1 MNTIELRDQLIA
13 GILNDTITEAKVG
26 LILKVIEKFNRLAL
40 KAASVSLD
48 KQAAKEEHK
57 AEVIATEEEAKEML
71 QNGATVRETQEATGL
86 SYRKTAKISA
96 EVHKQEDIPVR
107 QTIPTRP
114 TKPIAD
120 DNNSDNGNDNK
131 NDNNSDNENDNKPN
145 ENEHKETEIMAQE
158 AIKPDNRTDEE
169 KQAGMNGFY
178 DISDPDG
185 KKAEILIDK
194 AQELLGTDEY
204 EVMRNAYNKPETYDR
219 LCQLWDYMHNE
230 RPNEWVA
237 RPDMEKPNKPA
248 LEVAT
253 YSTDSEKAIAMK
265 RLAGL
270 TGLKRAA
277 MAATIDRYFNDKE
290 LFQEAYKDDPNMKF
304 AYTLDDYINGSRY
317 NRTN

>member
-1 MNTIELRDQLIA
+1 MTREIGDILIQEVLDHKDYEVERK
-13 GILNDTITEAKVG
+13 IKL
-26 LILKVIEKFNRLAL
+26 IEKIEKLVI
-40 KAASVSLD
+40 ASLNIAS
-48 KQAAKEEHK
+48 KIMEHR

-96 EVHKQEDIPVR
+96 EVHKQEPISAEDIPVR
-107 QTIPTRP
+107 QTRPTRP
-114 TKPIAD
+114 TKPITD
-120 DNNSDNGNDNK
+120 DNNSDNVSDNENDNK
-131 NDNNSDNENDNKPN
+131 NDNENDNKPN
-145 ENEHKETEIMAQE
+145 DSEQKETEIMVQE
-158 AIKPDNRTDEE
+158 AIKPDNRTNEE

-230 RPNEWVA
+230 NPNEWVA
-237 RPDMEKPNKPA
+237 RPDMEKPNKSV

-253 YSTDSEKAIAMK
+253 YSTDSEKAIAKK

-290 LFQEAYKDDPNMKF
+290 LFQDAYKDDPNMKF
-304 AYTLDDYINGSRY
+304 AYSLDDYINGARY
-317 NRTN
+317 NKTN

>member
-1 MNTIELRDQLIA
+1 MDTIELRDQLIA
-13 GILNDTITEAKVG
+13 GILNDTIIEAKVS

-40 KAASVSLD
+40 KAASVGLD

-57 AEVIATEEEAKEML
+57 AEVIATEDEAKEML

-96 EVHKQEDIPVR
+96 EVHKQEDNPVR
-107 QTIPTRP
+107 QTRPTRP
-114 TKPIAD
+114 TKPITD
-120 DNNSDNGNDNK
+120 
-131 NDNNSDNENDNKPN
+131 DNKPN

-265 RLAGL
+265 RLVGL

-277 MAATIDRYFNDKE
+277 MAATIDRYFKDRE
-290 LFQEAYKDDPNMKF
+290 TFSEAYKDEPNMKF

-317 NRTN
+317 NGTN